1 METAMRQPAQAVLAL
16 AILALCLTLE
26 NRALAAQV
34 RGIPVYNS
42 GVATGIAIYG
52 DVGFPDEES
61 GKGTAFAVSGRA
73 GFGPFGATAILSTFN
88 PDGPGNNDLS
98 VGATLNYKLFG
109 GPLIPLSVT
118 LQGGIGYSKPDLGI
132 LPGDETELRFPVGL
146 GFALTIPN
154 PVLAIRPWIA
164 PRVDI
169 VRLSGGGISDSETNF
184 GLGGGVELNLLSGFG
199 VHAAYDRVF
208 LDGGDP
214 SVFGLGA
221 HYAFRIPGL

>member
-1 METAMRQPAQAVLAL
+1 MQGILVSAGVALVALVATAD
-16 AILALCLTLE
+16 
-26 NRALAAQV
+26 AQV

-42 GVATGIAIYG
+42 GISTGFALYG
-52 DVGFPDEES
+52 DVGLPNEDA

-73 GFGPFGATAILSTFN
+73 GAGPFGGTAIISTFN
-88 PDGPGNNDLS
+88 PDGPSGSELS

-118 LQGGIGYSKPDLGI
+118 LQGGIGYSKPEAGF
-132 LPGDETELRFPVGL
+132 LPSEEVDELRFPVGL

-154 PVLAIRPWIA
+154 PALAIKPWIA

-169 VRLSGGGISDSETNF
+169 VQQSGGGSSITETDF
-184 GLGGGVELNLLSGFG
+184 GIGAGLELNLLSGLG

-208 LDGGDP
+208 AEGGDP
-214 SVFGLGA
+214 GVFGFGV
-221 HYAFRIPGL
+221 HYTFRAPGL

>member
-1 METAMRQPAQAVLAL
+1 MRHSMHRILVSAGVTLGAL
-16 AILALCLTLE
+16 AA
-26 NRALAAQV
+26 RAQAQV

-42 GVATGIAIYG
+42 GISTGIALYG
-52 DVGFPDEES
+52 DVGLSNADA

-73 GFGPFGATAILSTFN
+73 GFGPFGATAIVSTFN
-88 PDGPGNNDLS
+88 PDGPAGSELS

-118 LQGGIGYSKPDLGI
+118 LQGGIGYSKPDVGF
-132 LPGDETELRFPVGL
+132 LPNNEVNEFRFPVGL

-154 PVLAIRPWIA
+154 PALAIKPWIA

-169 VRLSGGGISDSETNF
+169 VRQSAGGSSSTETDFGIGA
-184 GLGGGVELNLLSGFG
+184 GLELNLLSGLG

-208 LDGGDP
+208 AEGGDP
-214 SVFGLGA
+214 GVFGFGA
-221 HYAFRIPGL
+221 HYSFRVPGL

>member
-1 METAMRQPAQAVLAL
+1 MRHSMHRILVSAGVTLGAL
-16 AILALCLTLE
+16 AAT
-26 NRALAAQV
+26 AQAQV

-42 GVATGIAIYG
+42 GISTGIALYG
-52 DVGFPDEES
+52 DVGLSNADA

-73 GFGPFGATAILSTFN
+73 GFGPFGATAIVSTFN
-88 PDGPGNNDLS
+88 PDGPAGSELS

-118 LQGGIGYSKPDLGI
+118 LQGGIGYSKPDVGF
-132 LPGDETELRFPVGL
+132 LPDNEVNEFRFPVGL

-154 PVLAIRPWIA
+154 PALAIKPWIA

-169 VRLSGGGISDSETNF
+169 VRQSAGGSSNTETDFGIGA
-184 GLGGGVELNLLSGFG
+184 GLELNLLSGLG

-208 LDGGDP
+208 AEGGDP
-214 SVFGLGA
+214 GVFGFGA
-221 HYAFRIPGL
+221 HYSFRVPGL